1 MIFLGDGEEKD
12 ISDYVLKHG
21 KDNAKI
27 KMQWLLSHKMITDP
41 PST

>member
-1 MIFLGDGEEKD
+1 MIFLEDGEEKD

-27 KMQWLLSHKMITDP
+27 KME
-41 PST
+41 